1 MANKDKI
8 HSTTQDFTDFVDII
22 DEVVILKGKNACC
35 VLEVSSVNFFLL
47 SVDEQNA
54 RIYGYMSLINS
65 LAFAIQ
71 ILIISKRV
79 DVGSY
84 LQVID
89 ERIQKIQNPKLKNH
103 LTIYR
108 QFIEELVK
116 SGGILDKKIYIVIP
130 YSYLEANLSA
140 PLEHKAAQVDKSP
153 LPPDSEFTTQA
164 KNALLAKRAVIQT
177 QVERMGLSA
186 RTLSH
191 EELIKTYYE
200 IFNNDTITVDFNSDD
215 VKNVIV

>member
-1 MANKDKI
+1 MADKDKI
-8 HSTTQDFTDFVDII
+8 HSTTQDFTDIVDIKDDI
-22 DEVVILKGKNACC
+22 VILKGKNACC
-35 VLEVSSVNFFLL
+35 VLDVSSVNFFLL
-47 SVDEQNA
+47 SAEEQDA
-54 RIYGYMSLINS
+54 RIYGYMALINS

-84 LQVID
+84 LQVVD
-89 ERIQKIQNPKLKNH
+89 EKIQKTQNPRLKNH

-108 QFIEELVK
+108 QFIDELVR

-130 YSYLEANLSA
+130 YSYLEANVSVPGSHNNTKDTKTA
-140 PLEHKAAQVDKSP
+140 
-153 LPPDSEFTTQA
+153 LPSDSEFATQA
-164 KNALLAKRAVIQT
+164 KNALLAKKAVIQT
-177 QVERMGLSA
+177 QVERMGLSV
-186 RTLSH
+186 RSLNH

-215 VKNVIV
+215 VKNVII